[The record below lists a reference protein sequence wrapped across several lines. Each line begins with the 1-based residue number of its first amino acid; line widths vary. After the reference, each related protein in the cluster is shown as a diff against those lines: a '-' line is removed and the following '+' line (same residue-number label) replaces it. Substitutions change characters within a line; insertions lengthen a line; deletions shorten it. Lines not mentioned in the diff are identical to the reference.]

1 MEGNSFSGNVR
12 HVSTCT
18 PPSSCG
24 RRTLRPRPRRIQGT
38 MIEIPVGGRNIGR
51 FSRNSGGTPGAVLVS
66 SHQYR
71 RWDPKR
77 TLAQE
82 AAHRSAVLRSIR
94 NTSSGHLDSERF
106 RFAYFAAG

>member
-38 MIEIPVGGRNIGR
+38 MIEE
-51 FSRNSGGTPGAVLVS
+51 AYL
-66 SHQYR
+66 R
-71 RWDPKR
+71 RRP
-77 TLAQE
+77 Q
-82 AAHRSAVLRSIR
+82 HRSLLSQQRRHARC
-94 NTSSGHLDSERF
+94 G
-106 RFAYFAAG
+106 AGEQPPISQMGPKADIGPGGGAPFGCPPKHTKY